1 MNEFQY
7 NSTPQEQAMA
17 DLLKSQSHRLARQQI
32 IFALIFFF
40 VIILAAYYIVTRM
53 IWATYD
59 GYVTIDENHI
69 SAVDDIYI
77 LKVNK
82 EMGEVVHK
90 GDTLYS
96 YVLLGNIV
104 NQYDPNII
112 PSAVKET
119 HDMEVQAELAKQEIP
134 VLQTKLNE
142 LRKQKA
148 SESSDI
154 YYGLTDN
161 TKRNQLDADIAEVEE
176 ELRKATNRVQIYANA
191 KNTTYRFMA
200 NRGAG
205 IKGAAMPYSANN
217 NLYNQGLIHYCCAPA
232 DAYISNINVSDRT
245 IVFKSDEV
253 MTIQHTDYAAC
264 HLGIITYVPNDMIK
278 YMESPDDADVIV
290 NKDLQLKAK
299 LQMVG
304 LRVEEIPKHLQSN
317 FSHDANAVVAVFTFN
332 PNQRVPAWVMSNKL
346 PVRIRVNKISA
357 MLDPKPLPMYTI
369 PVEKNQNV
377 TRSSKLITTDKQKDD
392 KKK

>member
-7 NSTPQEQAMA
+7 NGTPQEQAMA
-17 DLLKSQSHRLARQQI
+17 DLLKTQSHRLARQQI
-32 IFALIFFF
+32 IFALIFLL
-40 VIILAAYYIVTRM
+40 VIVLAAYYIVTRM
-53 IWATYD
+53 IWATFD
-59 GYVTIDENHI
+59 GYITLDENHI

-104 NQYDPNII
+104 NQYDPNIL

-119 HDMEVQAELAKQEIP
+119 HDMEVQAKLAQQEIP
-134 VLQTKLNE
+134 VLRTRLAE

-161 TKRNQLDADIAEVEE
+161 TKRNALDAEIAEVEE
-176 ELRKATNRVQIYANA
+176 ELRKQANKVEIYAQA
-191 KNTTYRFMA
+191 KNTTYSFMSR
-200 NRGAG
+200 RGAG
-205 IKGAAMPYSANN
+205 RANASMPYSNTN
-217 NLYNQGLIHYCCAPA
+217 IYNPGLIHYCCAPA
-232 DAYISNINVSDRT
+232 DAYISKINVSDKT
-245 IVFKSDEV
+245 LVFKSEEV
-253 MTIQHTDYAAC
+253 MVIQHTDYADS
-264 HLGIITYVPNDMIK
+264 HLGVIAYVPNDMVK
-278 YMESPDDADVIV
+278 YMESPDDADIII
-290 NKDLQLKAK
+290 NKDLELQAK

-317 FSHDANAVVAVFTFN
+317 FSHDANAVVAVFTLN
-332 PNQRVPAWVMSNKL
+332 PNQRVPAWVMSNRL

-357 MLDPKPLPMYTI
+357 MLDPKPLPMYTV
-369 PVEKNQNV
+369 PVGKNENV
-377 TRSSKLITTDKQKDD
+377 KRSNLISSDTNNHQEQK
-392 KKK
+392 K

>member
-7 NSTPQEQAMA
+7 DSTPQEQAMA

-32 IFALIFFF
+32 IFALIFLL
-40 VIILAAYYIVTRM
+40 IIVLTAYYIITRM
-53 IWATYD
+53 IRAIYD
-59 GYVTIDENHI
+59 GYVTLDENHI
-69 SAVDDIYI
+69 CAVDDIYI

-82 EMGEVVHK
+82 EVGEIVHK

-119 HDMEVQAELAKQEIP
+119 HDMEVQAKLAREEIP
-134 VLQTKLNE
+134 VLRTRLAE
-142 LRKQKA
+142 LKKQKA

-154 YYGLTDN
+154 YYGLTNN
-161 TKRNQLDADIAEVEE
+161 TKRNQLDAEIAEVEE
-176 ELRKATNRVQIYANA
+176 EIRKQMNKVTIYSQA
-191 KNTTYRFMA
+191 KNTTYNFMSR
-200 NRGAG
+200 RGAG
-205 IKGAAMPYSANN
+205 MAGADMPYSSNTSI
-217 NLYNQGLIHYCCAPA
+217 YNHALIHYCCAPA
-232 DAYISNINVSDRT
+232 DAYVTKVNVSDKT
-245 IVFKSDEV
+245 LVFKSDEV
-253 MTIQHTDYAAC
+253 LTIQHTDYAAC
-264 HLGIITYVPNDMIK
+264 HLGIITYVPSEKIK

-290 NKDLQLKAK
+290 NKDLVLKAK

-317 FSHDANAVVAVFTFN
+317 FSHDANAVVAVFTFK

-377 TRSSKLITTDKQKDD
+377 MRSSKLVTPDQNKDNV
-392 KKK
+392 KK